1 MKPTI
6 IAITGPSCAGKDTLM
21 RQLYFE
27 FAKGDMI
34 ERFPHVY
41 YIVSSTTRPPRPGE
55 RNNEDYHFIDN
66 KEFLNKI
73 ITNQML
79 EWTEFRGWK
88 YGTDKNSV
96 SNKPDAVNIGVF
108 NLEGIKSLQEHEEY
122 NLIIIYLLVNWK
134 ERLRRSIKREGH
146 LTFEMIRRMFTD
158 WRDFKHPYEIL
169 GKGNNLLPYVQNYNL
184 DEVVQDILGKLE

>member
-6 IAITGPSCAGKDTLM
+6 IAIIGPSCAGKDTLM
-21 RQLYFE
+21 RQLYLK
-27 FAKGDMI
+27 FAQGDMI

-41 YIVSSTTRPPRPGE
+41 YIISSTTRPLRPGE
-55 RNNEDYHFIDN
+55 KNNRDYHFISN

-73 ITNQML
+73 INFQML

-88 YGTDKNSV
+88 YGTDKSSV
-96 SNKPDAVNIGVF
+96 SNKDDAINIGVF
-108 NLEGIKSLQEHEEY
+108 NLDGVKSIQEHEEY
-122 NLIIIYLLVNWK
+122 DLIVIYLIVNWK

-158 WRDFKHPYEIL
+158 WKDFRHPFEII
-169 GKGNNLLPYVQNYNL
+169 GKSKLLAYTENY
-184 DEVVQDILGKLE
+184 DIDQVVQDIVGKIG

>member
-6 IAITGPSCAGKDTLM
+6 IAIIGPSCAGKDTLM
-21 RQLYFE
+21 RQLFIR
-27 FAKGDMI
+27 FSMADLI

-41 YIVSSTTRPPRPGE
+41 YIISSTTRPPRPGE
-55 RNNEDYHFIDN
+55 KNNRDYHFISN

-73 ITNQML
+73 INFQML

-96 SNKPDAVNIGVF
+96 SNKDDAINIGVF
-108 NLEGIKSLQEHEEY
+108 NLDGIKKLQEHDEY

-134 ERLRRSIKREGH
+134 ERLRRSIKREGKI
-146 LTFEMIRRMFTD
+146 TFEMIRRMFTD
-158 WRDFKHPYEIL
+158 WKDFRHPYEII
-169 GKGNNLLPYVQNYNL
+169 GKSKLLAYTRNY
-184 DEVVQDILGKLE
+184 DIDQVVQGILGKIE